1 MTDLECPEIDSIWK
15 ITIISQ
21 VFFLP
26 SLEEIMFAATPGIY
40 PSIAI
45 FEIEDNPDFKT
56 MEAYFNVEPDMKTL
70 KSSISDMAKI
80 FNIDPP
86 KCAMKRMADKD
97 WVTES
102 QKLLKPIEAG
112 RFYLYGSHD
121 KHSIPPKK
129 VPILMEAGQ
138 AFGTGSHETTNGC
151 LLAINHLADERTPEK
166 ILDLGCGSG
175 VLAIAMAKI
184 WNSKIIASDIDHIAT
199 ETTLENLKLNAINTI
214 NISADGNGVATVI
227 SNGFEDDAITKYG
240 PYNLIV
246 ANILAEPLKQL
257 APDIV
262 KNLTKDGLVILSGL
276 LKIQDA
282 AVREAYERLDMSVYD
297 TFPINEWQT
306 LVLQR
311 SK

>member
-1 MTDLECPEIDSIWK
+1 MTDIETPETDSIWK
-15 ITIISQ
+15 ITIISP

-26 SLEEIMFAATPGIY
+26 SLEEIMFAATPEGY
-40 PSIAI
+40 PSIAA
-45 FEIEDNPDFKT
+45 FEIEDNPDIKT
-56 MEAYFNVEPDMKTL
+56 MEIYFNVKPDIKAIE
-70 KSSISDMAKI
+70 SSISEMAKI
-80 FNIDPP
+80 FNIAPP
-86 KCAMKRMADKD
+86 KCIMKSMADKD

-102 QKLLKPIEAG
+102 QKLLKPVEAG

-121 KHSIPPKK
+121 KHNIPHTK

-138 AFGTGSHETTNGC
+138 AFGTGSHETTHGC
-151 LLAINHLADERTPEK
+151 LLAIDHLADEVAPEK

-184 WNSKIIASDIDHIAT
+184 WNSKIIASDIDYIAT
-199 ETTLENLKLNAINTI
+199 ETALENLKSNSVNIVD
-214 NISADGNGVATVI
+214 ISADGNGVATVT
-227 SNGFEDDAITKYG
+227 SNGFEDNVISKNG
-240 PYNLIV
+240 PFNLIV
-246 ANILAEPLKQL
+246 ANILAETLKQM

-262 KNLTKDGLVILSGL
+262 KNLSKDGFLILSGL

-282 AVREAYERLDMSVYD
+282 TVREAYESLGMSVFD